1 MDNIERQ
8 RQIVDALRSQFISD
22 PEAGVFFNRKT
33 SRTLIGSMTHRHH
46 GHLTVTISLRSKKR
60 VCVAY
65 SKAVWL
71 YCYGCFDDIK
81 YHIHHKNFNAQDNR
95 LRNLAKLPKE
105 QHRALHA
112 KMKEL
117 LTFVRESIELT
128 GELPQF
134 LREET
139 A

>member
-8 RQIVDALRSQFISD
+8 RQIVDALRSQFIYD

-33 SRTLIGSMTHRHH
+33 GRPLIGSMTRRHI
-46 GHLTVTISLRSKKR
+46 GHLTITISLRSKKR
-60 VCVAY
+60 VCIAY

-71 YCYGCFDDIK
+71 YCYGVFDDIK
-81 YHIHHKNFNAQDNR
+81 YQIHHRNFIAQDNR
-95 LRNLAKLPKE
+95 LRNLVKLPKE

-117 LTFVRESIELT
+117 LSFVRESIELT
-128 GELPQF
+128 GELPEA
-134 LREET
+134 LRN
-139 A
+139 AA